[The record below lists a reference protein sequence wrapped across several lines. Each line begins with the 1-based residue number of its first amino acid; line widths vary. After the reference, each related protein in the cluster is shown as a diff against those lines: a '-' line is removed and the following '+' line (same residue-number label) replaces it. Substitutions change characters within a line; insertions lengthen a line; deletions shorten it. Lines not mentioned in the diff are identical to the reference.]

1 MIYQRYEIKLTY
13 ASKYVIILQHFLLVF
28 LTFTYVIYDMK
39 TTKKRGRKAL
49 DDPREPFN
57 LRLKRSLLEVVR
69 QRAKEE
75 KRAMNTIVEMILE
88 KELL

>member
-1 MIYQRYEIKLTY
+1 
-13 ASKYVIILQHFLLVF
+13 
-28 LTFTYVIYDMK
+28 MK

-75 KRAMNTIVEMILE
+75 KRAMNTIVETILE